1 MTESIERAAPPT
13 GAPPLSAPLAAAGP
27 AVRTERLT
35 VAYRGRPA
43 LSDVDL
49 HIAAG
54 ERVALV
60 GPNGAG
66 KSTLLRAIAGL
77 LEPSAGSVELG
88 GTPLASL
95 DRQAIARRLAVV
107 PQLPTLPFST
117 TVEEVVALG
126 RLPHEHP
133 IRGLRPADRAAIAA
147 AIDRVG
153 VGHLLGRDARELSL
167 GERQL
172 VLLAMAVAQ
181 AAPILVLDEPTVHL
195 DLRHQVEVMEL
206 LADLNARDGTTI
218 ISVLHDIGLAA
229 HFFPRVVVLDKGRL
243 VADGPPREAL
253 SEARIREVFGVDPG
267 LVRMPASD
275 MGSTV
280 V

>member
-1 MTESIERAAPPT
+1 MTA
-13 GAPPLSAPLAAAGP
+13 
-27 AVRTERLT
+27 AVRTDRLT
-35 VAYRGRPA
+35 VAYRGRAA
-43 LSDVDL
+43 LSDADL
-49 HIAAG
+49 EVAQG
-54 ERVALV
+54 ERIALV

-66 KSTLLRAIAGL
+66 KSTLLRAVAGL
-77 LEPSAGSVELG
+77 VEPAAGTIELA
-88 GTPLASL
+88 GTPLTSL
-95 DRQAIARRLAVV
+95 DRLAIARRLAVV
-107 PQLPTLPFST
+107 PQLPSLPFAT

-133 IRGLRPADRAAIAA
+133 IRGLRPADRAAVAA

-206 LADLNARDGTTI
+206 LVDLNQRDGTTI
-218 ISVLHDIGLAA
+218 LAVLHDIGLAA
-229 HFFPRVVVLDKGRL
+229 HFFPRVLVLDRGRL

-253 SEARIREVFGVDPG
+253 SHERIRDVFGVDPA
-267 LVRMPASD
+267 LVRMPEEIRQAAGDAS
-275 MGSTV
+275 S
-280 V
+280 

>member
-1 MTESIERAAPPT
+1 MADQPADRAPDRAA
-13 GAPPLSAPLAAAGP
+13 ALR
-27 AVRTERLT
+27 VERLT

-43 LSDVDL
+43 LSDIDL
-49 HIAAG
+49 HVAAG
-54 ERVALV
+54 ARLALV

-77 LEPSAGSVELG
+77 VEPATGAIELD
-88 GTPLASL
+88 GTPIARL
-95 DRQAIARRLAVV
+95 DRLAIARRLAVV
-107 PQLPTLPFST
+107 PQLPQLPFAT

-133 IRGLRPADRAAIAA
+133 IRGLRPADRAAVAA

-172 VLLAMAVAQ
+172 VLLALAVAQ

-218 ISVLHDIGLAA
+218 LAVLHDVGLAA
-229 HFFPRVVVLDKGRL
+229 HFFPRVVVLDHGRL
-243 VADGPPREAL
+243 VADGPPSDAL
-253 SEARIREVFGVDPG
+253 GEDRIREVFGVDPA
-267 LVRMPASD
+267 LVRVPLRAPA
-275 MGSTV
+275 
-280 V
+280 

>member
-1 MTESIERAAPPT
+1 VIAT
-13 GAPPLSAPLAAAGP
+13 GVGDL
-27 AVRTERLT
+27 RTERLT
-35 VAYRGRPA
+35 VVYHGRAA

-49 HIAAG
+49 HVAAG
-54 ERVALV
+54 DRVALV

-77 LEPSAGSVELG
+77 VEPAAGSVELG
-88 GTPLASL
+88 GIPLARL
-95 DRQAIARRLAVV
+95 DRLAIARRLAVV
-107 PQLPTLPFST
+107 PQLPQLPFAT

-172 VLLAMAVAQ
+172 VLLAVAVAQ
-181 AAPILVLDEPTVHL
+181 AAPVLVLDEPTVHL

-206 LADLNARDGTTI
+206 LADLNSRDGTTI
-218 ISVLHDIGLAA
+218 LAVLHDVGLAA
-229 HFFPRVVVLDKGRL
+229 HFFPRIVVLDRGRV
-243 VADGPPREAL
+243 VADGPPAEAL
-253 SEARIREVFGVDPG
+253 TAERIQDVFGVDPG
-267 LVRMPASD
+267 LVRL
-275 MGSTV
+275 GR
-280 V
+280 